1 MITVE
6 IYSVARD
13 CSCDFVV
20 DEHTEIETVID
31 DVAQMMGQRE
41 RCEFKGDPS
50 KLCLYSIEY
59 GRILCRK
66 NKLYDYGIKTGDK
79 LYIV

>member
-6 IYSVARD
+6 IYSLLLD

-20 DEHTEIETVID
+20 DEHMEIDTIID
-31 DVAQMMGQRE
+31 DVVQMLAQRE
-41 RCEFKGDPS
+41 RCDLAEDAFKMS
-50 KLCLYSIEY
+50 LYSQKQGI
-59 GRILCRK
+59 ILCRK
-66 NKLYDYGIKTGDK
+66 NRLHDYGIRTGDK